1 MRLRLGLAPV
11 CFLLVATALMA
22 LAAANVP
29 PATADAGDED
39 PTPPTRTPTPTATV
53 TPAMTTPATA
63 TATTPGGTS
72 PTATPTVPALQITT
86 TSMPDGNIGTDYTAF
101 ITSNGGMGTPHMFSI
116 ISGSLPNGLSMAG
129 SYGVQSTVVSGRPST
144 IQTTTFTVQVRDG
157 TGHTAT
163 QALSVTINS
172 PRTLVITNQSS
183 TLAPGTVGSSYAI
196 GLFADGGT
204 QPYTWAITAGQL
216 PPGLSL
222 HGNIIQGT
230 PTSAGT
236 YTFTARVSDSA
247 GQQTSQQFS
256 ITVS

>member
-1 MRLRLGLAPV
+1 
-11 CFLLVATALMA
+11 
-22 LAAANVP
+22 
-29 PATADAGDED
+29 
-39 PTPPTRTPTPTATV
+39 
-53 TPAMTTPATA
+53 MTTAATA

-72 PTATPTVPALQITT
+72 PTATPTVQALSIGN
-86 TSMPDGNIGTDYTAF
+86 TSMPDGNVGTDYSAF
-101 ITSNGGMGTPHMFSI
+101 ITANGGQGTPYSFSI
-116 ISGSLPNGLSMAG
+116 ISGSLPSGLSMAG
-129 SYGVQSTVVSGRPST
+129 SYGVMSTVVSGRPST
-144 IQTTTFTVQVRDG
+144 VQTTMFTVQVRDG

-163 QALSVTINS
+163 QALSITINS

-196 GLFADGGT
+196 GLFAAGGT

-222 HGNIIQGT
+222 QGNIIQGT

-236 YTFTARVSDSA
+236 YTFTARVSDSG
-247 GQQTSQQFS
+247 GQQASQQFS